1 MSQKQRLVK
10 ARMEIFVWRLL
21 MFKRR
26 VWDSLFQRSH
36 RAEVKYVPQCWAKS
50 THTQA
55 KAIFH
60 IHKELT
66 PLYYCFRRSKFP
78 VKDHTISSYFSFSS
92 LRVGVNTIRL
102 FCHLD
107 PYVPIVGDYAKVEGQ
122 MAWYFC
128 IVLTWELYTAINVNL
143 PWLPNV
149 IDQNSNLYWA
159 SLVDQG

>member
-1 MSQKQRLVK
+1 
-10 ARMEIFVWRLL
+10 
-21 MFKRR
+21 MFKSR

-36 RAEVKYVPQCWAKS
+36 RAEVKCVHHCWAKS

-55 KAIFH
+55 KAVFH

-78 VKDHTISSYFSFSS
+78 VKDCTNSSYFSFSS
-92 LRVGVNTIRL
+92 LGVGVNTIRL

-107 PYVPIVGDYAKVEGQ
+107 PYIPIVGEYVKVEGQ

-128 IVLTWELYTAINVNL
+128 IF
-143 PWLPNV
+143 
-149 IDQNSNLYWA
+149 
-159 SLVDQG
+159 